1 MILLQNLC
9 KYKTLKKF
17 KLSYKVKR
25 GNNVFALLVL
35 FLLFFASCSPV
46 KYVPD
51 DKYLLDRYKVKV
63 EKGTAEKEKIKK
75 DELEPFVRQKPNKR
89 VLGIRFHLGLYNLS
103 RENKEK
109 GLSGWLRRIGEEP
122 VIYDDFLTDKSVTQ
136 IKSYLNNK
144 GYYNSVV
151 SDTAIFKRQRARV
164 LYRVRMNRPY
174 KIKRLT
180 YNIQDSLLE
189 PLIIKDTI
197 NSLITKGENFDLD
210 LLQEERKRIEA
221 YLKNQGYY
229 KFTKEFI
236 FFQADSSAKNREV
249 SLILNLKK
257 YQELD
262 ENRKFVDTN
271 HQKYRI
277 NKVYVFTNYNQK
289 EALAQKE
296 KYFSDLDT
304 TYLNGIYFISKGE
317 DPLKK
322 DVFLHANFIQEG
334 DYYSLYNVNKT
345 YQHLN
350 SLRLF
355 RVINIQFKESEKD
368 SLMLQD
374 SSSLGL
380 LDCNIQLTKH
390 YLQSY
395 TVELEGTNSYGNI
408 GVGGNFLYQHKSLFG
423 GAEIT
428 DFKINGSVEAL
439 DTSVVGISRINN
451 AVELGGDITM
461 RIPKFILPVFKAEKF
476 SKKYNPRTQIS
487 IGYNFQDRLEYR
499 RTVANLSYGY
509 NWDGNKY
516 LKHNVKLVELNAV
529 KMPYASESFRN
540 FIDSTYLRSSY
551 ENHLVSVSSYSLVFN
566 NQDIKK
572 NRDFYFLRMNAE
584 ISGNLLSA
592 YSELTNASIVNGS
605 YEIFG
610 VPFSQYVKFDL
621 DLRYYDIKNQSTSF
635 AYRLFAGVGI
645 PYGNSQ
651 SLPFEKMYFSGG
663 ANSIRAWNVRSL
675 GPGSYSGKTYTRFP
689 NQSGDIKLE
698 ANAEFRFKLFWIL
711 EGALFID
718 AGNIWYLKSD
728 EFEGGLFRKDKFYK
742 EFAVGSGFGTRFNL
756 SFFVFRLDLGV
767 KLRDPA
773 LMEGNRWI
781 VGNRSLTWQND
792 FMINIGIGYPF

>member
-1 MILLQNLC
+1 
-9 KYKTLKKF
+9 
-17 KLSYKVKR
+17 
-25 GNNVFALLVL
+25 
-35 FLLFFASCSPV
+35 
-46 KYVPD
+46 VPE
-51 DKYLLDRYKVKV
+51 DKYLLDRYRVKV
-63 EKGTAEKEKIKK
+63 EKGTAEKQRIKK
-75 DELEPFVRQKPNKR
+75 DELKALVRQKPNKR

-103 RENKEK
+103 RKGKES
-109 GLSGWLRRIGEEP
+109 GLSGWLKRIGEEP
-122 VIYDDFLTDKSVTQ
+122 VIYDDFLTEKSVQQ

-151 SDTAIFKRQRARV
+151 MDTAMFKRQRARIS
-164 LYRVRMNRPY
+164 YRVKVNRPY
-174 KIKRLT
+174 KIRRLT
-180 YNIQDSLLE
+180 YNIQDSLIE
-189 PLIIKDTI
+189 PLILRDSV
-197 NSLITKGENFDLD
+197 NSLINRGENFDLD
-210 LLQEERKRIEA
+210 ILQDERKRIET

-229 KFTKEFI
+229 NFTKEFI
-236 FFQADSSAKNREV
+236 YFQADSSAKNREV
-249 SLILNLKK
+249 SLFLNLKEYQQRNEDWNTVSVNHKK
-257 YQELD
+257 Y
-262 ENRKFVDTN
+262 K
-271 HQKYRI
+271 I
-277 NKVYVFTNYNQK
+277 NKVYVFTNYSQK

-296 KYFSDLDT
+296 QYFSDLDT
-304 TYLNGIYFISKGE
+304 TYRNGIYFVSKGD

-322 DVFLHANFIQEG
+322 KVILHANFIQEG
-334 DYYSLYNVNKT
+334 DFYSLYNVNKT

-350 SLRLF
+350 ALRLF
-355 RVINIQFKESEKD
+355 RVINIQFNEMEKD
-368 SLMLQD
+368 SLMFAD
-374 SSSLGL
+374 SIPVGYLN
-380 LDCNIQLTKH
+380 CNIQLTKH

-428 DFKINGSVEAL
+428 DFKINGSIEAL

-461 RIPKFILPVFKAEKF
+461 RIPKFMLPVFKAEKF
-476 SKKYNPRTQIS
+476 SKKYSPRTQIS

-499 RTVANLSYGY
+499 RTVANLAYGY
-509 NWDGNKY
+509 NWDGNNF

-529 KMPYASESFRN
+529 KIPYASESFRN

-572 NRDFYFLRMNAE
+572 NRDFYFFRMNTE
-584 ISGNLLSA
+584 ISGNILSA
-592 YSELTNASIVNGS
+592 YSELTDAPVVDGS
-605 YEIFG
+605 YEILG
-610 VPFSQYVKFDL
+610 VPFSQYIKFDV
-621 DLRYYDIKNQSTSF
+621 DFRYYDIKNQSSSF
-635 AYRLFAGVGI
+635 AYRLFAGVGV

-675 GPGSYSGKTYTRFP
+675 GPGSYSGKIYTRFP
-689 NQSGDIKLE
+689 NQTGDIKLE

-711 EGALFID
+711 EGALFVD

-728 EFEGGLFRKDKFYK
+728 EFEGGLFRKDEFYK

-767 KLRDPA
+767 KLRDPS
-773 LMEGNRWI
+773 LQEGSRWI
-781 VGNRSLTWQND
+781 LGNRSLNWQND
-792 FMINIGIGYPF
+792 FTVNIGIGYPF

>member
-1 MILLQNLC
+1 M
-9 KYKTLKKF
+9 
-17 KLSYKVKR
+17 SE
-25 GNNVFALLVL
+25 
-35 FLLFFASCSPV
+35 
-46 KYVPD
+46 
-51 DKYLLDRYKVKV
+51 DKYLLDRYRVKV
-63 EKGTAEKEKIKK
+63 EKGTAKKEKIKK
-75 DELEPFVRQKPNKR
+75 EELKSLVRQKPNKR
-89 VLGIRFHLGLYNLS
+89 ILGIRFHLGLYNLS
-103 RENKEK
+103 RKNKEK
-109 GLSGWLRRIGEEP
+109 GLSGWLKRIGEEP
-122 VIYDDFLTDKSVTQ
+122 VIYDDYLTDKSANQ

-164 LYRVRMNRPY
+164 LFRVKVNKPY
-174 KIKRLT
+174 KISSLS
-180 YNIQDSLLE
+180 YNIQDTLIK
-189 PLIIKDTI
+189 PLIFKDTI
-197 NSLITKGENFDLD
+197 NSLITRDENFDLD
-210 LLQEERKRIEA
+210 ILQDERERIET

-229 KFTKEFI
+229 NFNKEFI
-236 FFQADSSAKNREV
+236 FFQADSSVKKQEV
-249 SLILNLKK
+249 SLILNIKK
-257 YQELD
+257 YQQFD
-262 ENRKFVDTN
+262 EDRNVVTLN
-271 HQKYRI
+271 HKKYKI
-277 NKVYVFTNYNQK
+277 KKVYVFTNYNQK

-296 KYFSDLDT
+296 EYFSDLDT
-304 TYLNGIYFISKGE
+304 TYVNGVYFISKGS

-322 DVFLHANFIQEG
+322 KVILHANFIQEG
-334 DYYSLYNVNKT
+334 DLYSLYNVNKT

-355 RVINIQFKESEKD
+355 RIINIQFNETEID
-368 SLMLQD
+368 SLQTSAD
-374 SSSLGL
+374 SIPIDYLN
-380 LDCNIQLTKH
+380 CNIQLTKH
-390 YLQSY
+390 FLQSY

-428 DFKINGSVEAL
+428 DFRINGSIEAL

-461 RIPKFILPVFKAEKF
+461 RIPKFMLPVFKAEKF
-476 SKKYNPRTQIS
+476 SKKYSPRTQIS

-509 NWDGNKY
+509 NWDGNKF

-529 KMPYASESFRN
+529 KIPYATEAFRN

-572 NRDFYFLRMNAE
+572 NRDFYFFRMNAE
-584 ISGNLLSA
+584 ISGNILSA
-592 YSELTNASIVNGS
+592 YSELTDARPVNGS

-610 VPFSQYVKFDL
+610 VPFSQYFKIDADF
-621 DLRYYDIKNQSTSF
+621 RYYDIRNQSNSF

-675 GPGSYSGKTYTRFP
+675 GPGSYSGKIYTRFP
-689 NQSGDIKLE
+689 NQTGDIKLE

-711 EGALFID
+711 EGALFVD
-718 AGNIWYLKSD
+718 AGNIWYLQSD
-728 EFEGGLFRKDKFYK
+728 EFEGGLFRKDEFYK
-742 EFAVGSGFGTRFNL
+742 EFAVGSGFGTRINL

-767 KLRDPA
+767 KLRDPS
-773 LMEGNRWI
+773 LREGNRWI
-781 VGNRSLTWQND
+781 LGSRSLDWQND
-792 FMINIGIGYPF
+792 FTINIGIGYPF